1 MSRLYIIGAGG
12 MAREC
17 KDLLEALGR
26 ADELEAFVEEP
37 AERSAETTSDGLHV
51 VDVRDLPKPAPDVRL
66 TCAIGSLRRKRL
78 LDRLEQAGYQFE
90 TLVDPRAIVRSTA
103 IIGAGSIVMAGAI
116 VSDRVA
122 VGRHSIVNFQC
133 SVSHDV
139 TIGDC
144 CTLCPGVHV
153 GGWAKVGAQ
162 TWLGIGAVLRDRVS
176 VGARSYVG
184 AGACVVDDIGDGV
197 LAYGVPA
204 RPAGPFDPSEDR

>member
-17 KDLLEALGR
+17 KDLLETLGR
-26 ADELEAFVEEP
+26 ADELKAFVEEP
-37 AERSAETTSDGLHV
+37 AERPPGTASNDLHV
-51 VDVRDLPKPAPDVRL
+51 VGVRDLPKPAPDVRL

-78 LDRLEQAGYQFE
+78 LDQLEHAGYQFE
-90 TLVDPRAIVRSTA
+90 TLVDPRAVVRPSA
-103 IIGAGSIVMAGAI
+103 IIGAGSVVMAGAI
-116 VSDRVA
+116 VSDRVTI
-122 VGRHSIVNFQC
+122 GRHSILNFQC

-139 TIGDC
+139 TIGDY

-162 TWLGIGAVLRDRVS
+162 TWLGIGAVLKDRVS
-176 VGARSYVG
+176 VGAGSYVG
-184 AGACVVDDIGDGV
+184 AGACVVEDIGDGV

-204 RPAGPFDPSEDR
+204 RGVGPFDPSQDR